1 MKSRSNPARES
12 HTAQSTADQGETLAD
27 KVDRYCTSEFAAK
40 VTRHF
45 QQAKRKAM
53 AERDAAIAKDQSRSA

>member
-53 AERDAAIAKDQSRSA
+53 A